1 MNSIKLFD
9 KTTLFT
15 AGSSKAN
22 GRYMYHAMDATI
34 GDTTNTMWLFA
45 GTGDY
50 ERIND
55 TTSGVQNYMLGIKDR
70 DYPLYKEIATPAKAD
85 DITKC
90 KNTTNDT
97 TGGKCPKNAD
107 KGWYITLS
115 NFAKVTAEP
124 TVVKGQAYFPVYEPT
139 RSLNKCSLG
148 DAYICGVDDEC
159 GTNISSQLG
168 QSIGK
173 SNKCAWVGQG
183 VLSKIVTFA
192 DKLFANIAGQV
203 DCSKIQDAKKRKEC
217 EDSGKKDL
225 ISIGTASGQVN
236 TYRSSWRHNF

>member
-1 MNSIKLFD
+1 MSLYKRIEIEDTTTSDIINSVPSSIVLVTPDTARGLTFAGGLAYISDLEGKITKVNLTNMPDDGAGNSIKLYD

-15 AGSSKAN
+15 AGSTKAN

-34 GDTTNTMWLFA
+34 GDTTNTMWMFA

-70 DYPLYKEIATPAKAD
+70 DYPLYKEVATPAKAD

-97 TGGKCPKNAD
+97 TGGRCPQNAD

-124 TVVKGQAYFPVYEPT
+124 TVVKGQAYFPIY
-139 RSLNKCSLG
+139 
-148 DAYICGVDDEC
+148 
-159 GTNISSQLG
+159 
-168 QSIGK
+168 
-173 SNKCAWVGQG
+173 
-183 VLSKIVTFA
+183 
-192 DKLFANIAGQV
+192 
-203 DCSKIQDAKKRKEC
+203 
-217 EDSGKKDL
+217 
-225 ISIGTASGQVN
+225 
-236 TYRSSWRHNF
+236 